1 MNRIFCVVVFLWTSI
16 VCLAEPSIH
25 GERVYLSGRDA
36 GDAVEWDFFCSE
48 GRKSGKWMKI
58 AVPSHWE
65 QEGFGSYNYGHDDP
79 LEKHAEVGTYRRDF
93 FVPMAWKDKHV
104 RLVFEGVMTQA
115 SVKINGK
122 PVGFDNYGGY
132 TAFHHVLDK
141 SNITYGKSNRL
152 EVVVKKKPDNDSLD
166 RAERKADYWVFGG
179 IYRPVYLEVLPK
191 EFVNRVAIDARAD
204 GLFKMDVFP
213 QVQYPTKFWQK
224 FMIYTDE
231 VTAQIQTLEGVNVGE
246 PMRAKIHGSRGRIKL
261 ETMVENPLCWSPENP
276 NRYQVKVQMLY
287 QGSVLSEMTQR
298 FGFRSV
304 ELRPGDGFYLNGIK
318 QRIKGINRNMFDPD
332 HGRVISEERAWAD
345 ALAITAFDAMGRE
358 VMHWVLDSESTV
370 GLPERDGKSIV
381 VKNNGKRIE
390 VVVGE
395 IKWVFSAA
403 TGQLLDGLLNGKT
416 LGLTRGPFR
425 QAGTLEEE
433 PLTFAARWKVT
444 SKEEADHLLIRSTCS
459 DGSWFE
465 WKINTVGDA
474 QLRYSFELPDAMYTY
489 AAIGFDLDEN
499 QLEGKRW
506 LGRGPHRVWGNRMR
520 GPRFGVW
527 QDLYNDDVVGLI
539 GECLRLKVFL
549 MGLIGC
555 AYI

>member
-104 RLVFEGVMTQA
+104 RLVFEKIMTQA

-122 PVGFDNYGGY
+122 PVGCDNYWGY

-141 SNITYGKSNRL
+141 TNISYGKSNRL

-261 ETMVENPLCWSPENP
+261 ETMVENLLCWSPENP

-318 QRIKGINRNMFDPD
+318 
-332 HGRVISEERAWAD
+332 
-345 ALAITAFDAMGRE
+345 
-358 VMHWVLDSESTV
+358 
-370 GLPERDGKSIV
+370 
-381 VKNNGKRIE
+381 
-390 VVVGE
+390 
-395 IKWVFSAA
+395 
-403 TGQLLDGLLNGKT
+403 
-416 LGLTRGPFR
+416 
-425 QAGTLEEE
+425 
-433 PLTFAARWKVT
+433 
-444 SKEEADHLLIRSTCS
+444 
-459 DGSWFE
+459 
-465 WKINTVGDA
+465 
-474 QLRYSFELPDAMYTY
+474 
-489 AAIGFDLDEN
+489 
-499 QLEGKRW
+499 
-506 LGRGPHRVWGNRMR
+506 
-520 GPRFGVW
+520 
-527 QDLYNDDVVGLI
+527 
-539 GECLRLKVFL
+539 
-549 MGLIGC
+549 
-555 AYI
+555 